1 MLDLGMARSA
11 GVLEASLPL
20 VCISCAFGDALPVDA
35 EEHPSSSSLCRGKWK
50 KVSSEKRG

>member
-20 VCISCAFGDALPVDA
+20 LCISCAFGDALPVDA